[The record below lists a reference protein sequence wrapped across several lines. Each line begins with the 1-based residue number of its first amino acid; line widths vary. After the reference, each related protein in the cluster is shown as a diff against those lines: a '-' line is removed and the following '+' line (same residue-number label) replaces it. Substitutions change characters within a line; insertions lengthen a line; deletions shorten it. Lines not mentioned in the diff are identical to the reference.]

1 MRRKFRLADE
11 LDLHICVYIAGVF
24 HEGSQFRD
32 VTTYSPD
39 DAYHH
44 AKFCLK
50 NPNKLF
56 YVYEKDDK
64 VVGFFIAGKNPVV
77 WNHEHYV
84 SSEELFYILPDHQ
97 SPRVAY
103 RFFLLWEEWCRS
115 HNVLFMSFTPTSFVD
130 ENIDRWDSFCHAM
143 DFHRGGVY
151 YKKVLK

>member
-64 VVGFFIAGKNPVV
+64 VVGFFIAGKIP
-77 WNHEHYV
+77 
-84 SSEELFYILPDHQ
+84 
-97 SPRVAY
+97 
-103 RFFLLWEEWCRS
+103 
-115 HNVLFMSFTPTSFVD
+115 
-130 ENIDRWDSFCHAM
+130 
-143 DFHRGGVY
+143 
-151 YKKVLK
+151 